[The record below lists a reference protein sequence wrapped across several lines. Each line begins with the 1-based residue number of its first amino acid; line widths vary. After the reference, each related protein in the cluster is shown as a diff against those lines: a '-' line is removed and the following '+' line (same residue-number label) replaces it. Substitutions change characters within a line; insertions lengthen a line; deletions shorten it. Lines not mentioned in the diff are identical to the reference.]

1 MRRPL
6 KDKRP
11 LGPFVESSRDHGP
24 AEVAIYFKMK
34 NLAPATVGQVDEAIS
49 DMPAFSGPVTGVHGV
64 SDNVVTLQTNS
75 NQTTYTALQEL
86 IENIEEETGID
97 VEDIEVIW

>member
-1 MRRPL
+1 MKRPF

-34 NLAPATVGQVDEAIS
+34 NLAPVTIDQVERAIS
-49 DMPAFSGPVTGVHGV
+49 DMTAFTGPVTGVHGV

-75 NQTTYTALQEL
+75 NQTTQTALQEL
-86 IENIEEETGID
+86 TENIEAETGMG